1 MANKSSA
8 AKFQYIGI
16 AIILVVNLLMVLFS
30 EGTSAI
36 WFWLTMLS
44 ILIGI
49 PYLVWQ
55 LVRSN

>member
-8 AKFQYIGI
+8 AKLQYIGI

-30 EGTSAI
+30 DGTSAI